1 MRNIDLGLEGQ
12 SPLVAVAVFLRTK
25 IDQKTVKAKQSA
37 VIASKAESNFRVS
50 TTERTFA
57 EQTDVAL
64 QVLPSGY
71 MTSE

>member
-25 IDQKTVKAKQSA
+25 IDQETVNAKQSA

-64 QVLPSGY
+64 QVLTYFKKG
-71 MTSE
+71 